1 MDPQALELAN
11 TTLAT
16 ALDSLLTA
24 GSPFVPLMI
33 VERNGQREQR
43 RLTIKRGE
51 DAAAHARRIASSE
64 IDADGAAFAVTG
76 PITYG
81 GRRFDGIL
89 VEAWNFRASRGARI
103 GLRYEMKGAL
113 RKKASLIGGPL
124 VLGQDGW
131 YDPEDGK
138 PDLPPAVE
146 STIPLPDIPPVS
158 DFGPPPMPSSLAPA
172 DIAPPPPVA
181 PVPLPDPIPVPEPP
195 APEPP
200 RVELPVAPPMPPPLP
215 VPAPAPLPAPAPSPE
230 PLPTP
235 AAAPADPVA
244 EVPVSPYVP
253 VPIQRTET
261 PLGNRAIFTGV
272 MELATKGRSFPA
284 FAIVQKNGAWEQ
296 VTMTDANI
304 SDSVASVRAYART
317 RDDAEFIA
325 FVIDGYV
332 FADGAEVTAVIV
344 EVWDYATQ
352 VSLSVAQ
359 RYIRTGNPPS
369 PRITGRPLMRT
380 ASGWVGVPSTMVLGG
395 QVQFGYRDPDT
406 A

>member
-1 MDPQALELAN
+1 VDPQAVELAN
-11 TTLAT
+11 TTLAA
-16 ALDSLLTA
+16 ALDTLLTGGA
-24 GSPFVPLMI
+24 PFAPIMI
-33 VERNGQREQR
+33 VDRDGQRDQR
-43 RLTIKRGE
+43 RITTKRGE
-51 DAAAHARRIASSE
+51 DAAAHARRVASSE
-64 IDADGAAFAVTG
+64 TDAQGAAFAVVGTI
-76 PITYG
+76 PFG

-89 VEAWNFRASRGARI
+89 VEAWNFRTSRGARI

-124 VLGQDGW
+124 ILGQDGW
-131 YDPEDGK
+131 FDPDDAK
-138 PDLPPAVE
+138 PDLPPSVE
-146 STIPLPDIPPVS
+146 SPVLLPDLPPEVPAAAPPLLPPAA
-158 DFGPPPMPSSLAPA
+158 DVGPPPLPTSLTPPDIVGPAPAAPAPAVDTSPDSEAPAPSSP
-172 DIAPPPPVA
+172 
-181 PVPLPDPIPVPEPP
+181 PP
-195 APEPP
+195 APEP
-200 RVELPVAPPMPPPLP
+200 VPPL
-215 VPAPAPLPAPAPSPE
+215 S
-230 PLPTP
+230 P
-235 AAAPADPVA
+235 AAESRVA
-244 EVPVSPYVP
+244 TASPSPYVP

-304 SDSVASVRAYART
+304 ADTVASVRAYART
-317 RDDAEFIA
+317 RTDAEFIA

-380 ASGWVGVPSTMVLGG
+380 ASGWVGVPSSMVLGG
-395 QVQFGYRDPDT
+395 QVQFGYRDPDAT
-406 A
+406 